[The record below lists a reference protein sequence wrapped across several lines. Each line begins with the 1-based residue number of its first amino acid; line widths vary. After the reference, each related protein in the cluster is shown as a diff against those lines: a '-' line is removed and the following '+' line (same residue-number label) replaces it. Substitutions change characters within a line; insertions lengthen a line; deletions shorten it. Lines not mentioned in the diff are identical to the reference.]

1 MKIGFVGCGAIG
13 SCYASYLSREH
24 EVCVLDTYAPVIES
38 IKKNGILVDE
48 CVPGTGTGETVV
60 FHPAMATT
68 DPKEIGVVDLLIVF
82 VHYQYLEAA
91 VRNALPMIDKHTM
104 ILCLQN
110 GLGNY
115 DEIAKVVPEEQII
128 IGNTAFGSTPVAP
141 GHVKHTGTGVTN
153 MGSLKAPMAKVEE
166 MAEGLRAAG
175 LEVQVHENVMN
186 AIWHKLLAN
195 VAINGMSALLETKN
209 GFVDG
214 NQYAQRGGPHAGL
227 KRLSSWRTP
236 AAARSTMTPRLEHA
250 YEVSRM
256 TDETI
261 SSMVQDVTHH
271 RETEIRIITGAV
283 CRLGREHGIPTP
295 CNDLMLQLVLAKQ
308 SIYLGR

>member
-1 MKIGFVGCGAIG
+1 MYQSLSSGAELWRR
-13 SCYASYLSREH
+13 YASSS
-24 EVCVLDTYAPVIES
+24 AS
-38 IKKNGILVDE
+38 IR
-48 CVPGTGTGETVV
+48 
-60 FHPAMATT
+60 
-68 DPKEIGVVDLLIVF
+68 
-82 VHYQYLEAA
+82 Y
-91 VRNALPMIDKHTM
+91 
-104 ILCLQN
+104 
-110 GLGNY
+110 
-115 DEIAKVVPEEQII
+115 
-128 IGNTAFGSTPVAP
+128 
-141 GHVKHTGTGVTN
+141 
-153 MGSLKAPMAKVEE
+153 
-166 MAEGLRAAG
+166 
-175 LEVQVHENVMN
+175 
-186 AIWHKLLAN
+186 KLLAN

-214 NQYAQRGGPHAGL
+214 NQYAHE
-227 KRLSSWRTP
+227 
-236 AAARSTMTPRLEHA
+236 AARMLVEEAIVVANACGCTLDHDAELEHA

>member
-153 MGSLKAPMAKVEE
+153 MGSLKAPMARVEE
-166 MAEGLRAAG
+166 MANALREAG
-175 LEVQVHENVMN
+175 DRRHQRHERPARDQERLCRRQPVRP
-186 AIWHKLLAN
+186 
-195 VAINGMSALLETKN
+195 
-209 GFVDG
+209 
-214 NQYAQRGGPHAGL
+214 RGGPHAGRRGHRRGE
-227 KRLSSWRTP
+227 RLRLH
-236 AAARSTMTPRLEHA
+236 ARP
-250 YEVSRM
+250 
-256 TDETI
+256 
-261 SSMVQDVTHH
+261 
-271 RETEIRIITGAV
+271 
-283 CRLGREHGIPTP
+283 
-295 CNDLMLQLVLAKQ
+295 
-308 SIYLGR
+308 

>member
-104 ILCLQN
+104 VLCLQN

-153 MGSLKAPMAKVEE
+153 MGSLKAPMARVEE
-166 MAEGLRAAG
+166 MANALREVG
-175 LEVQVHENVMN
+175 LEV
-186 AIWHKLLAN
+186 
-195 VAINGMSALLETKN
+195 
-209 GFVDG
+209 
-214 NQYAQRGGPHAGL
+214 
-227 KRLSSWRTP
+227 
-236 AAARSTMTPRLEHA
+236 
-250 YEVSRM
+250 
-256 TDETI
+256 
-261 SSMVQDVTHH
+261 
-271 RETEIRIITGAV
+271 
-283 CRLGREHGIPTP
+283 
-295 CNDLMLQLVLAKQ
+295 
-308 SIYLGR
+308 

>member
-104 ILCLQN
+104 VLCLQN

-153 MGSLKAPMAKVEE
+153 MGSLKAPMARVEE
-166 MAEGLRAAG
+166 MANALREAG

-214 NQYAQRGGPHAGL
+214 NQYAHE
-227 KRLSSWRTP
+227 
-236 AAARSTMTPRLEHA
+236 AARMLVEEAIGVANASGCTLDHDAELEHA

-261 SSMVQDVTHH
+261 SSMVQDVQRH

-283 CRLGREHGIPTP
+283 CRLGREHGVPTP

>member
-104 ILCLQN
+104 VLCR
-110 GLGNY
+110 
-115 DEIAKVVPEEQII
+115 
-128 IGNTAFGSTPVAP
+128 TALATTMRSPRSCPKSRSSSATRRSAPRPSAPATLSTPVP
-141 GHVKHTGTGVTN
+141 V
-153 MGSLKAPMAKVEE
+153 
-166 MAEGLRAAG
+166 
-175 LEVQVHENVMN
+175 
-186 AIWHKLLAN
+186 
-195 VAINGMSALLETKN
+195 
-209 GFVDG
+209 
-214 NQYAQRGGPHAGL
+214 
-227 KRLSSWRTP
+227 
-236 AAARSTMTPRLEHA
+236 
-250 YEVSRM
+250 
-256 TDETI
+256 
-261 SSMVQDVTHH
+261 
-271 RETEIRIITGAV
+271 
-283 CRLGREHGIPTP
+283 
-295 CNDLMLQLVLAKQ
+295 
-308 SIYLGR
+308 